1 MVGHTRNFLQFF
13 RDEIGQ
19 SVRQSVT
26 LSEYAN
32 FRIGGKA
39 DYFFCAT
46 SVSTLK
52 RAVTLARECSL
63 PFYIIGGGYNLLFDD
78 QGFRGLIVKNCIQ
91 GIERLQKDRVRVFSG
106 TALPDFMQYCVEKYL
121 GGLEFL
127 AGIPGTVGGAVF
139 GNAGA
144 FDGEI
149 GDHVVEARIFD
160 ECGDV
165 QDVDREYFAFDY
177 RDSFLKKT
185 RDIVLNVTLHLE
197 ERERNKIRAVIDEIL
212 EKRKMKHPPWN
223 IACAGSFFRNPVLPD
238 GRKIPA
244 AQLLEQVGAKGLV
257 VGNAA
262 VYEGHANFI
271 INRGG
276 ATSKD
281 VCQLAAELK
290 KRVRSEFGVELQE
303 EVILVPANPREF

>member
-1 MVGHTRNFLQFF
+1 MAGHTQDFLQFF
-13 RDEIGQ
+13 QNEVGKSVQQ
-19 SVRQSVT
+19 SVS

-39 DYFFCAT
+39 DYFFAAS
-46 SVSTLK
+46 SVPELE
-52 RAVTLARECSL
+52 RAVTVAKECSL
-63 PFYIIGGGYNLLFDD
+63 PYFIIGGGYNLLFDD
-78 QGFRGLIVKNCIQ
+78 QGFRGLIIKNRIQ
-91 GIERLQKDRVRVFSG
+91 GIERTQKDRIRFFSG
-106 TALPDFMQYCVEKYL
+106 TALPDIIQYCMEKNL
-121 GGLEFL
+121 GGIEFL

-149 GDHVVEARIFD
+149 GDHVVEALVFD
-160 ECGDV
+160 EHDSE
-165 QDVDREYFAFDY
+165 QEVDREYFAFEY
-177 RDSFLKKT
+177 RNSLLKTK
-185 RDIVLNVTLHLE
+185 RDVVLNVTLSLE
-197 ERERNKIRAVIDEIL
+197 EREGIRIKATIDEIL
-212 EKRKMKHPPWN
+212 EKRKKKHPPWS
-223 IACAGSFFRNPVLPD
+223 IACAGSFFQNPVLPD

-244 AQLLEQVGAKGLV
+244 AQLLDQVGAKSLA

-262 VYEGHANFI
+262 VYEDHANFI

-290 KRVRSEFGVELQE
+290 RRVRSEFGVYLQE
-303 EVILVPANPREF
+303 EVILVPANPREP